1 MVIRG
6 RKSGYGLGIGGRE
19 EDQILVVLEVFSILT
34 VVVVDAQI
42 CCIGLH
48 THTHTHT
55 HTHVQVKLGKSELD
69 W

>member
-55 HTHVQVKLGKSELD
+55 HVQVKLGKSELD